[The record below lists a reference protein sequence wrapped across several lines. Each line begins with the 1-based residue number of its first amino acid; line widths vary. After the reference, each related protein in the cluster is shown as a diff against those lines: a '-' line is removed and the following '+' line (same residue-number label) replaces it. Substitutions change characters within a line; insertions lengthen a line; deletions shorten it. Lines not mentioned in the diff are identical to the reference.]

1 MAAVLPGSFPKRT
14 EREGG
19 KKKRKREKQGGTKS
33 PVLPTRHSLNFP
45 KQIRPSVIP
54 LELNGLSTWC
64 KSWQSVC
71 VMVRGRGQAG
81 ERRRHKGALFS
92 PPGLHRL
99 MCQDLTFVLRA
110 HRSVTVAS
118 VQPGR
123 LAHTITAHLEYNVC
137 LRFLNRILLFVE
149 ALE

>member
-1 MAAVLPGSFPKRT
+1 
-14 EREGG
+14 
-19 KKKRKREKQGGTKS
+19 
-33 PVLPTRHSLNFP
+33 
-45 KQIRPSVIP
+45 
-54 LELNGLSTWC
+54 
-64 KSWQSVC
+64 
-71 VMVRGRGQAG
+71 MVRGRGQAG